1 MSPMG
6 MYLDEENNRVLVS
19 DIALNGIIA
28 VDLTTG
34 NRTLFSR

>member
-1 MSPMG
+1 MFPVG

-19 DIALNGIIA
+19 DTTLDGIIS